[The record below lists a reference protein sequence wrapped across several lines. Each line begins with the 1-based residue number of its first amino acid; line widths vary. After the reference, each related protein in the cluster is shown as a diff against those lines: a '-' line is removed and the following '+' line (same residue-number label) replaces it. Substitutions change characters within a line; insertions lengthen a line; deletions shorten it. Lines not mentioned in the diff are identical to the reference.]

1 MSKHYIIGKEAAAAA
16 RAARNWNRWGSWAAR
31 RYAERHN
38 VTPGILT
45 LARVLA
51 IAERNSIGKD

>member
-1 MSKHYIIGKEAAAAA
+1 MKYYTISKEAAAAA
-16 RAARNWNRWGSWAAR
+16 RAARNWNRWGPWAAR
-31 RYAERHN
+31 RYAVKRGVN
-38 VTPGILT
+38 PGILT